1 MGKELQFDGWQVLER
16 LVIRALFGAFP
27 PDVGPGPSVQ
37 VLVRS
42 FLASCGLSRSAPKP
56 EVWGSHR
63 RCNFYRC
70 PGERWDVG
78 RSQDAVYFWGE
89 PNVSTKKYVYK
100 FVDTKKCRHIFFSFV
115 GCSVALRPCV
125 PES

>member
-1 MGKELQFDGWQVLER
+1 MGKELQFDGWQVPQR

-63 RCNFYRC
+63 QRKLLSASRRPIGCLQELGCGVFFGGAEC
-70 PGERWDVG
+70 
-78 RSQDAVYFWGE
+78 
-89 PNVSTKKYVYK
+89 VYK
-100 FVDTKKCRHIFFSFV
+100 KICLQICRHKKV
-115 GCSVALRPCV
+115 
-125 PES
+125 